1 MKRTPQMS
9 PAHQLKS
16 RPSRRLKTS
25 LASSKTMSAAVN
37 CFLSTSKRAAQES
50 LALDS
55 LPDQTLHLLFHSMTI
70 AQRVEAIGLL
80 RSLNDSAGSLY
91 VRCLRIRRYANSSR
105 MDCMIS
111 PSSSDPT
118 ESE

>member
-9 PAHQLKS
+9 PAPRLKS
-16 RPSRRLKTS
+16 GPSQRLKTS

-37 CFLSTSKRAAQES
+37 YFLSTSKQVAQES
-50 LALDS
+50 HALDS
-55 LPDQTLHLLFHSMTI
+55 LPDQTLHLLFRSMTSE
-70 AQRVEAIGLL
+70 QRVEAIGLM

-91 VRCLRIRRYANSSR
+91 VRCLRIRRYANSSK

-111 PSSSDPT
+111 PSSCEVT
-118 ESE
+118 